1 MAPPAARRPSRSP
14 SERQTGL
21 VSPLGPTRRPPP
33 ALDARHHRA
42 PLPENQRRQRKSANL
57 ILSMR
62 VNLNLE
68 LKSKSESKL
77 KFDVGSE
84 SEFQCGVGSAS
95 ECEHG
100 HETKFES
107 ELYNASV

>member
-1 MAPPAARRPSRSP
+1 MQFIPTTKLARKREECIPV
-14 SERQTGL
+14 E
-21 VSPLGPTRRPPP
+21 
-33 ALDARHHRA
+33 
-42 PLPENQRRQRKSANL
+42 
-57 ILSMR
+57 
-62 VNLNLE
+62 LE
-68 LKSKSESKL
+68 ISGAFPKL

-107 ELYNASV
+107 ELYNRKNF